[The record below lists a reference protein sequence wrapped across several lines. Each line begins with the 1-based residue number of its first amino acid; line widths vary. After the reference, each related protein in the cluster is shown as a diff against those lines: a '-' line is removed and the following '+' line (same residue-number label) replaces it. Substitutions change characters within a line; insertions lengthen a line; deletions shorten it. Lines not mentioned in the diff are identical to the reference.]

1 MMTFLPYSDFEKS
14 AQVLDYKRLGKQRV
28 ETYQIIET
36 IKNQTGWKDH
46 PAVKM
51 WIGYTEMLKLYF
63 NVMVNEWV
71 KRGYT
76 NNYELFEIDES
87 KLVIPWWMN
96 NEDFH
101 RAMRSRLIEKLP
113 EFYESKFPED
123 KGFNGGKYFWPEMET
138 KTFRTI

>member
-1 MMTFLPYSDFEKS
+1 MTFLPYSDFEKS

-28 ETYQIIET
+28 EAYQIIET
-36 IKNQTGWKDH
+36 IKNQTGWKNH

-96 NEDFH
+96 NENFH
-101 RAMRSRLIEKLP
+101 RAMRSRLIVKLP

-123 KGFNGGKYFWPEMET
+123 KDFNDGKYFWPEMET